1 MKSRNQIIC
10 VFILAFIALSTSADE
25 IVTLKSRNDI
35 EVRVLL
41 MKPDI
46 PKASLILFAGGKG
59 ILGLSTLFGSTSI
72 KSGKKNFLVRTRSL
86 FLNNGFLVAIVDA
99 PSDMQSKKGM
109 LGGFRNSSEHVE
121 DIDHVIKYVRQQ
133 ENIPVWLVG
142 TSRGTESAANVAI
155 HSQQKP
161 DGLVLTSSIS
171 INNRKGTAIT
181 EMDLSKISV
190 PTLIVANTDDEC
202 LKTPAAG
209 AVKIAALLVNAKKV
223 EVKMFSG
230 GSSPQPK
237 PCNAMS
243 YHGFLGIEDEV
254 VNYISDFIESN

>member
-10 VFILAFIALSTSADE
+10 VVILAFIALSTSADE
-25 IVTLKSRNDI
+25 IVTLKTRNDV
-35 EVRVLL
+35 EQRFLL

-59 ILGLSTLFGSTSI
+59 VLGLSTLFGSTFI
-72 KSGKKNFLVRTRSL
+72 KSGRKNFLVRTRNL
-86 FLNNGFLVAIVDA
+86 FFDNGFLVAVVDA
-99 PSDMQSKKGM
+99 PSNMQSKKGM

-121 DIDHVIKYVRQQ
+121 DIDHVIKYLRQQ

-161 DGLVLTSSIS
+161 DGVVLTSSIS
-171 INNRKGTAIT
+171 VNNNKGTAIT
-181 EMDLSKISV
+181 EMDLSKVSV

-209 AVKIAALLVNAKKV
+209 AVKIAALLVNSKNV
-223 EVKMFSG
+223 EVKKFRG
-230 GSSPQPK
+230 GSRPQSK
-237 PCNAMS
+237 PCKAMS
-243 YHGFLGIEDEV
+243 YHGFVGIEGEV
-254 VNYISDFIESN
+254 VNYISGFIESN